1 VRRRWPFVAVL
12 ALTLG
17 AGAWA
22 WQRTRAASDAPAW
35 RTAPVTRRDVQRIVT
50 ATGPIAADPTVE
62 VGTQVSGI
70 VSEVLVDFNA
80 RVRRGQVLARI
91 DTSLLQ
97 ADVDAAR
104 ARVAEAHAVRE
115 RRAVEAT
122 RIDGLHARQSATDQ
136 ERIAAR
142 ADLAVA
148 EAQVRAASVTLRRA
162 RRNLA
167 FATIS
172 APIDGVVVRR
182 AVDPGQTVNAG
193 FSAPTL
199 FKLAGSLARMTIL
212 TDVDEADVGLLREG
226 QPARFTVQTFPDRTF
241 VGTVRQVRIDAK
253 VQDNVVTYTTVV
265 EVPNPDGVLLPGMTA
280 TVEFVVA
287 EAKGVLCAPNAALRF
302 RPEGAPPATTPT
314 VWTPAGDTP
323 RPVPVTTGL
332 RGAECT
338 EVRGDGVSADM
349 PVILGTELR
358 EPGRGGNPLS
368 GARPRTHG

>member
-1 VRRRWPFVAVL
+1 MTRRWTVVTGIAL
-12 ALTLG
+12 ALG

-22 WQRTRAASDAPAW
+22 WTHRDANETAPAW
-35 RTAPVTRRDVQRIVT
+35 RTAPVPRRDVQRVVT
-50 ATGPIAADPTVE
+50 ATGPLAADPTVE

-104 ARVAEAHAVRE
+104 ARVAEARAVRE
-115 RRAVEAT
+115 RRAVEAA
-122 RIDGLHARQSATDQ
+122 RIDSLHARESATDQ

-148 EAQVRAASVTLRRA
+148 DAQVRATSVTLQRA

-212 TDVDEADVGLLREG
+212 ADVDEADVGLLHEG
-226 QPARFTVQTFPDRTF
+226 QVARFTVQTFPERTF
-241 VGTVRQVRIDAK
+241 TGTVRQVRIDAK

-280 TVEFVVA
+280 TVTFIVA
-287 EAKGVLCAPNAALRF
+287 EAKDVLCAPNAALRF
-302 RPEGAPPATTPT
+302 RPDDAPPPT
-314 VWTPAGDTP
+314 GPTLWTPDGP
-323 RPVPVTTGL
+323 RARAVPVTTGL
-332 RGAECT
+332 RGTDCT
-338 EVRGDGVSADM
+338 EVRGGGVKPDM

-358 EPGRGGNPLS
+358 EPGPGGNPLAGS
-368 GARPRTHG
+368 RRRHG